1 MESDL
6 SATGDFKVSNYGFNS
21 VNIHQHTVSTLFYSG
36 FFLLHVTLVSCLC
49 VSLFQ
54 IYLQQGVGMN
64 IFGLALSSYIFDFFF
79 FLPVIEKLQHLF
91 TFQHLGVSAV
101 AHHYSILHS
110 KKNRN
115 GRFSFKCYSKSYFAS
130 QWTMGA
136 LGSLVSQQLFWVS
149 G

>member
-21 VNIHQHTVSTLFYSG
+21 VNTHQHTVSTLFYSG

-64 IFGLALSSYIFDFFF
+64 IFDFFF
-79 FLPVIEKLQHLF
+79 FF
-91 TFQHLGVSAV
+91 
-101 AHHYSILHS
+101 Y
-110 KKNRN
+110 
-115 GRFSFKCYSKSYFAS
+115 
-130 QWTMGA
+130 QW
-136 LGSLVSQQLFWVS
+136 
-149 G
+149 